1 LNPKSL
7 SPKPKSFFSERGKS
21 QSKERKKKD
30 KKKKTEGHI
39 RNVKCENYIKKK
51 NNLWSHK
58 KQITPFLCIQDY
70 KKYKNYMENSYFY
83 LKKY

>member
-51 NNLWSHK
+51 
-58 KQITPFLCIQDY
+58 KQPLVT
-70 KKYKNYMENSYFY
+70 
-83 LKKY
+83 

>member
-21 QSKERKKKD
+21 KSKEREKKEEKKKN
-30 KKKKTEGHI
+30 
-39 RNVKCENYIKKK
+39 R

-58 KQITPFLCIQDY
+58 KCE
-70 KKYKNYMENSYFY
+70 M
-83 LKKY
+83 

>member
-21 QSKERKKKD
+21 QSK
-30 KKKKTEGHI
+30 KKKKKKKTTEGHI

-51 NNLWSHK
+51 EKRNNLWSHK
-58 KQITPFLCIQDY
+58 KCE
-70 KKYKNYMENSYFY
+70 M
-83 LKKY
+83 